1 MLWSVGDS
9 EDEEDA
15 ALSPVRLKPA
25 GQAAAA
31 AAAASS
37 ATASG
42 TSIERSTASTE
53 AQLRRAHLDLIE
65 PTPVP
70 VIMAD
75 QESPAEGRKRKRALT
90 NDAASPVKKSK
101 VTKAVRSHSTQ
112 SAHPSSY
119 AISQHDTVQVEYPA
133 VPQSGDTVR
142 IGTAEHEHMV
152 QQALNP
158 ADAGDN
164 SITAPQDGTS
174 SSTRPIE
181 DSSPMPWSAHT
192 SESRTQSTQQ
202 AAQAP
207 PTSDGPKSDD
217 WIGLPKEQYQ
227 PRPSRSRSTQMVD
240 DSAMSLE
247 SLGKK
252 TRKKRTKTADSQPD
266 SQSPKDPLA
275 LSSPTI
281 RKLTPRASS
290 PGSAP
295 RSHVSASV
303 DENNNPLHAPQAE
316 PTQAT
321 VSTKTQP
328 PASHEEAIPQHRE
341 TRHQIV
347 EVIIPPRKQ
356 EMPPPPTT
364 PAPQTKQK
372 GRKASKRSHTT
383 IFEDHVGLTTVP
395 PSSNLR
401 QQQATRKKTAA
412 DKKGKKA
419 RDEGPGEET
428 EKEKVE
434 QGRAK
439 ASGGGDDHDA
449 MVSSGADDAQHS
461 TAEPDNQS
469 QSEGAAPSTE
479 QSQPPPSTPS
489 HEGQGSQ
496 NHPSLEPNNLDPT
509 APHEPAPAPEP
520 TKPTSTTTSKTTT
533 ISKTESIAA
542 LSASKPVSLD
552 RRAEHHSPIKKSS
565 TNIFRVGLS
574 RRQRIQPLLRS
585 VGR

>member
-15 ALSPVRLKPA
+15 ALSPVRQKPA

-70 VIMAD
+70 FNMAD

-101 VTKAVRSHSTQ
+101 VTKSTRSQSTQ
-112 SAHPSSY
+112 SAHLSST
-119 AISQHDTVQVEYPA
+119 AISQHDAVQVENSA

-142 IGTAEHEHMV
+142 MGTAEHEYMV

-192 SESRTQSTQQ
+192 SESRTPSTQQ

-207 PTSDGPKSDD
+207 PTSDAPKSDD

-240 DSAMSLE
+240 GPAMSLE

-266 SQSPKDPLA
+266 PQSPKDPLA
-275 LSSPTI
+275 LSPPTI

-295 RSHVSASV
+295 RSHAVSYT
-303 DENNNPLHAPQAE
+303 H
-316 PTQAT
+316 
-321 VSTKTQP
+321 
-328 PASHEEAIPQHRE
+328 
-341 TRHQIV
+341 
-347 EVIIPPRKQ
+347 
-356 EMPPPPTT
+356 
-364 PAPQTKQK
+364 
-372 GRKASKRSHTT
+372 
-383 IFEDHVGLTTVP
+383 LT
-395 PSSNLR
+395 L
-401 QQQATRKKTAA
+401 
-412 DKKGKKA
+412 
-419 RDEGPGEET
+419 
-428 EKEKVE
+428 
-434 QGRAK
+434 
-439 ASGGGDDHDA
+439 
-449 MVSSGADDAQHS
+449 
-461 TAEPDNQS
+461 
-469 QSEGAAPSTE
+469 
-479 QSQPPPSTPS
+479 
-489 HEGQGSQ
+489 
-496 NHPSLEPNNLDPT
+496 
-509 APHEPAPAPEP
+509 P
-520 TKPTSTTTSKTTT
+520 TK
-533 ISKTESIAA
+533 
-542 LSASKPVSLD
+542 
-552 RRAEHHSPIKKSS
+552 
-565 TNIFRVGLS
+565 
-574 RRQRIQPLLRS
+574 RI
-585 VGR
+585 V